1 MQIDARAREDYG
13 GSTDNEPLSVGSGVP
28 IYLSVPDGIEFTR
41 SAPAPAAGLS
51 TQIHRAEAQQ
61 PDRPRTPLDPAKLNR
76 SIRDAAER
84 HRRKL
89 EAAAKADSQRGESDA
104 GTPQTR
110 DRMGQDPLIRML
122 SRDHITQ
129 EQYTAAVQIA
139 AGYRFDTLG
148 MDVQIAT
155 YGHRVPGGP
164 GTSSLE
170 YAARIVAAY
179 AAWRR
184 EFDRQEQAA
193 GRMLHGCRK
202 SRLLAIMDVVVNGLT
217 CRQVEGRRHMKNG
230 TLSAILRDALDL
242 YDDVRSGKVKR
253 QMVA

>member
-1 MQIDARAREDYG
+1 MPVYI
-13 GSTDNEPLSVGSGVP
+13 
-28 IYLSVPDGIEFTR
+28 SVPDGIEFTR
-41 SAPAPAAGLS
+41 SAPAPAAVLS
-51 TQIHRAEAQQ
+51 APIRRVEAPQ
-61 PDRPRTPLDPAKLNR
+61 PDRPRTPLDPTKLNR
-76 SIRDAAER
+76 SIRAASER

-89 EAAAKADSQRGESDA
+89 EAAAKEDSQRGECDA
-104 GTPQTR
+104 GTPETR

-122 SRDHITQ
+122 ARDQITQ

-148 MDVQIAT
+148 MDAQIAS

-202 SRLLAIMDVVVNGLT
+202 SRLLAIMDVIVNGLT
-217 CRQVEGRRHMKNG
+217 CRQVEGRRRMKNG
-230 TLSAILRDALDL
+230 TLTPILRDALDL

-253 QMVA
+253 QMAA